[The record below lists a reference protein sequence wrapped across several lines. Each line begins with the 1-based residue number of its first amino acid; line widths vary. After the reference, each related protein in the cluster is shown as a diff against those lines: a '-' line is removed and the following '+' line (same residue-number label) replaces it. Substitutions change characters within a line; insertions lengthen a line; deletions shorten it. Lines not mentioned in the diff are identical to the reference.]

1 MLLHRVRVLTAEAS
15 TAVGMLTACE
25 IKREEVFIVSVKIF
39 GVKGVGGVLSIVLP
53 IVMWLVDRFWQKEN
67 DVKI

>member
-1 MLLHRVRVLTAEAS
+1 M
-15 TAVGMLTACE
+15 
-25 IKREEVFIVSVKIF
+25 SVKIF